1 MSTETK
7 PANAAVN
14 KVVEKAPVID
24 YNIAEDGTITRTDKD
39 STITVATLK
48 EDNAL
53 VLVPEWVKFRAPIV
67 RFLNEDAGR
76 SPSAVYTEGD
86 EPSPK
91 AKARDIPPMPKMSM
105 RLGDKTPEVMEWFK
119 KYKPEEYRARYGIQG
134 EGTVTKS
141 RKVLNPK
148 TGIPETEIYDA
159 EATIALRKTHLTEKV
174 EANQQASGESEY
186 SD

>member
-1 MSTETK
+1 MT
-7 PANAAVN
+7 AVN

-48 EDNAL
+48 EDNTL

-67 RFLNEDAGR
+67 RYLNEDVGR

-105 RLGDKTPEVMEWFK
+105 QLGDKTPEVVEWFK
-119 KYKPEEYRARYGIQG
+119 KYKPEEYRARYGIIG
-134 EGTVTKS
+134 NGTVTKS

-148 TGIPETEIYDA
+148 TGIPETEIYEADA
-159 EATIALRKTHLTEKV
+159 LIALRKTHLTEKV
-174 EANQQASGESEY
+174 AASQGAIND
-186 SD
+186 SDYID

>member
-14 KVVEKAPVID
+14 RVADKAPVID
-24 YNIAEDGTITRTDKD
+24 YNLAEDGTITRTDKD

-48 EDNAL
+48 EDNTL
-53 VLVPEWVKFRAPIV
+53 VIAPEWLKFRAPIV
-67 RFLNEDAGR
+67 RFLNEDVGR
-76 SPSAVYTEGD
+76 TPSAVYTEGD

-91 AKARDIPPMPKMSM
+91 AKARDIPPMPKKSM
-105 RLGDKTPEVMEWFK
+105 RLGDKTPEVVEWYK
-119 KYKPEEYRARYGIQG
+119 RYKPEEYRALYGIIG
-134 EGTVTKS
+134 EGTVTKA

-148 TGIPETEIYDA
+148 TGIPETEIYEA
-159 EATIALRKTHLTEKV
+159 EAIIATRKTHLTEKP
-174 EANQQASGESEY
+174 EANKSIGDSEY